1 MATYRFTVTF
11 AVEPSPVVSIT
22 PTYVQVE
29 AEEINLIT
37 FNLCGPA
44 GAEFPST
51 PIQWL
56 QGDPVEPI
64 DLPPWFVM
72 HRHDAQHFALWDFN
86 SAPEAKDHRFQVYV
100 FFNGQ
105 TYTHDPSI
113 INEPPVG

>member
-1 MATYRFTVTF
+1 MGTYKVTVTF
-11 AVEPSPVVSIT
+11 AADPSPVVSIL
-22 PTYVQVE
+22 PTHIPVA

-37 FNLCGPA
+37 FTLNGPE

-56 QGDPVEPI
+56 QGDPLVPV
-64 DLPPWFVM
+64 DVPPWFVM

-86 SAPEAKDHRFQVYV
+86 SAPERTDHRFQVYV

-113 INEPPVG
+113 INEPPVQ